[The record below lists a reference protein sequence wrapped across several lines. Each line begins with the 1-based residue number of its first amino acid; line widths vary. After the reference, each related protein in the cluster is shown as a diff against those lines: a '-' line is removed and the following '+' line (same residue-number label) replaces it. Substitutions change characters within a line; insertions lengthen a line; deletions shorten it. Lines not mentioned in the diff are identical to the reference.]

1 MALLLFINVSR
12 ETFIVLYYFVFIGYI
27 KKCLILQYIHTN

>member
-12 ETFIVLYYFVFIGYI
+12 ETFSVFCHFDFIGYI
-27 KKCLILQYIHTN
+27 KKCLILQYIHIN